1 MTSNFTKYLATVL
14 NSYIYVTR
22 NTPGELVLF
31 TSASSVK
38 KILSFLKKHTNT
50 QFEILTDLTAIDYIA
65 NTKQRFQISY
75 NLISIRYQTRFRVQT
90 SVNNYVSIDSVESVY
105 PNSNWL
111 EREVWDMY
119 GIAFNKHT
127 DLRRILTDYGFPNF
141 PLRKDFPVSGY
152 TEVEYNDTKKRVV
165 IQTVSVKQDTRNF
178 KYNTSWQNFGV
189 YNLRKN

>member
-1 MTSNFTKYLATVL
+1 MTSNFTKYLSTIL
-14 NSYIYVTR
+14 NSYIYITR
-22 NTPGELVLF
+22 NTPGEIVLF
-31 TSASSVK
+31 TSANLIT
-38 KILSFLKKHTNT
+38 KILFFLKKHTNT

-75 NLISIRYQTRFRVQT
+75 NLISIRYQTRIRVQT
-90 SVNNYVSIDSVESVY
+90 SVNNYIPIDSITPIY
-105 PNSNWL
+105 PGANWL

-119 GIAFNKHT
+119 GIVFNKHT
-127 DLRRILTDYGFPNF
+127 DLRRILTDYGFSNF
-141 PLRKDFPVSGY
+141 PLRKDFPVTGY

-165 IQTVSVKQDTRNF
+165 IQPVSVKQDTRNF